1 MRCYALNVAY
11 GFMQSASIC
20 RHRLSNNYFLERPT
34 IDLFSAEIGGLIF
47 PGDEEIIVTDD
58 GNYANELLAQ
68 PNANKMYSTPLH
80 SQKNVTINKCDQRKF
95 GHFFQERQE

>member
-1 MRCYALNVAY
+1 MWLMDSCKVPQYVDIDFQIIIFLN
-11 GFMQSASIC
+11 GQQLTCSLP
-20 RHRLSNNYFLERPT
+20 RLGDSFFLE
-34 IDLFSAEIGGLIF
+34 
-47 PGDEEIIVTDD
+47 DEEIILTDD

-95 GHFFQERQE
+95 DHFFHERQE